1 MTGAQPGPQRS
12 GAEQSRPQQSG
23 AEQSRAEPSRAEPT
37 VKVLVWDLDDTLWDG
52 TVLEGDDPAPFP
64 AATAALRALDER
76 GVLHAVASRS
86 DRAVATAHLERLG
99 LHELFT
105 VLEIGWGP
113 KSGAV
118 RRIAEAIGI
127 GLDTVAFVDNDPVE
141 RAEVAAAHPVV
152 RCYPAEQVAA
162 LAELPEFRPEFVTAD
177 ARERRLRYRG
187 EALRTQ
193 AREDHQGTPEE
204 FLASLGLEL
213 TIRQAGPDDLARAH
227 ELTVRTHQLNTTG
240 RTYGLTEL
248 RALCDSPDHRV
259 LVAELTDRFGDY
271 GTIGLALSERTGHRE
286 GDGPAG
292 PAEVLRLLL
301 LSCRVMS
308 RGIGP
313 ALIGHVVRAALAE
326 GRRPLAEF
334 VPTDVNRVMLVN
346 LRFAGFTVVGREG
359 EGRLLLGYPP
369 AAPPPSPPGHL
380 RLITPEAPEAP
391 EAPVALEAPEA
402 RNRP

>member
-1 MTGAQPGPQRS
+1 MTGPDR
-12 GAEQSRPQQSG
+12 
-23 AEQSRAEPSRAEPT
+23 PT

-86 DRAVATAHLERLG
+86 DPAIAAAHLERLG
-99 LHELFT
+99 LYELFT

-152 RCYPAEQVAA
+152 RCYPAEEVAA
-162 LAELPEFRPEFVTAD
+162 LAERPEFRPEFVTAD
-177 ARERRLRYRG
+177 ARLRRLRYRG
-187 EALRTQ
+187 EARREQ
-193 AREDHQGTPEE
+193 AREEHQGTPEE

-213 TIRQAGPDDLARAH
+213 TIRQAWPDDLARAH

-240 RTYGLTEL
+240 RTYGLAEL

-259 LVAELTDRFGDY
+259 LVAELTDRFGAY
-271 GTIGLALSERTGHRE
+271 GTIGLALSERTRHRE
-286 GDGPAG
+286 GDGPDG

-346 LRFAGFTVVGREG
+346 LRFAGFTVVGQEEG
-359 EGRLLLGYPP
+359 GRLLLGYPA
-369 AAPPPSPPGHL
+369 AAPPPPSPGHL
-380 RLITPEAPEAP
+380 RLLTPGPGATPGP
-391 EAPVALEAPEA
+391 HDPCTMP
-402 RNRP
+402 

>member
-1 MTGAQPGPQRS
+1 MTGPRQS
-12 GAEQSRPQQSG
+12 GPQQSG
-23 AEQSRAEPSRAEPT
+23 AEPTGAGQRSAEPT

-52 TVLEGDDPAPFP
+52 TVLEGDDPVPFP

-105 VLEIGWGP
+105 VLEIDWGP

-162 LAELPEFRPEFVTAD
+162 LAELPEFRTEFVTAD

-187 EALRTQ
+187 EALRTR
-193 AREDHQGTPEE
+193 AREDHQGSPEE

-213 TIRQAGPDDLARAH
+213 TVRQAGPDDLARAH

-240 RTYGLTEL
+240 RTYDLPEL

-271 GTIGLALSERTGHRE
+271 GTIGLALSERTGHRK
-286 GDGPAG
+286 GDG

-346 LRFAGFTVVGREG
+346 LRFAGFTVVGQEG

-369 AAPPPSPPGHL
+369 AASPPPPPGHL
-380 RLITPEAPEAP
+380 RLITPEAPAAP
-391 EAPVALEAPEA
+391 EAAATREASDA